1 MKITY
6 SKMEQLISGI
16 QGIQNEKMS
25 FRLSMI
31 FAKNIANPKKEEEFH
46 FEQERK
52 FAQDYLVFNDDGTLA
67 ATGQNMFKVKE
78 GKEKEC
84 AEARKAIDT
93 FEVDVDLRK
102 VPVADI
108 EGLEFTP
115 AQLTD
120 LMDLIEEE

>member
-16 QGIQNEKMS
+16 QSIQNEKMS

-31 FAKNIANPKKEEEFH
+31 FAKNLANLKKEEEFY

-52 FAQDYLVFNDDGTLA
+52 FAQDYLVFNEDGSLA
-67 ATGQNMFKVKE
+67 STGQNMFKVKE

-102 VPVADI
+102 VPITDI

>member
-31 FAKNIANPKKEEEFH
+31 FAKNLANLKKEEEFY

-67 ATGQNMFKVKE
+67 TTGQNIFKVKE

>member
-1 MKITY
+1 
-6 SKMEQLISGI
+6 
-16 QGIQNEKMS
+16 MS

-31 FAKNIANPKKEEEFH
+31 FFQNLANLKKEEEFY

-67 ATGQNMFKVKE
+67 TTGQNMFKVKE

>member
-6 SKMEQLISGI
+6 SKMEQLINGI

-25 FRLSMI
+25 FRLGMI
-31 FAKNIANPKKEEEFH
+31 FAKNLANLKKEEEFY

>member
-31 FAKNIANPKKEEEFH
+31 FAKNLANLKKEEEFY

-52 FAQDYLVFNDDGTLA
+52 FAQDYLVFNEDGTLA
-67 ATGQNMFKVKE
+67 STGQNMFKVKE

>member
-6 SKMEQLISGI
+6 SKMEQLINGI

-31 FAKNIANPKKEEEFH
+31 FAKNLANLKKEEEFY

-67 ATGQNMFKVKE
+67 TTGQNMFKVKE

>member
-31 FAKNIANPKKEEEFH
+31 FAKNLANLKKEEEFY

-67 ATGQNMFKVKE
+67 TTGQNMFKVKE

>member
-31 FAKNIANPKKEEEFH
+31 FAKNLANLKKEEEFY

-67 ATGQNMFKVKE
+67 TTGQNMFKVKE

-108 EGLEFTP
+108 EDLEFTP

>member
-6 SKMEQLISGI
+6 SKMEQLINGI

-31 FAKNIANPKKEEEFH
+31 FAKNLANLKKEEEFY

-67 ATGQNMFKVKE
+67 TTGQNIFKVKE

>member
-6 SKMEQLISGI
+6 SKMEQLINGI

-31 FAKNIANPKKEEEFH
+31 FAKNLANLKKEEEFY

>member
-25 FRLSMI
+25 FKLSMI
-31 FAKNIANPKKEEEFH
+31 FAKNLANLKKEEEFY

-52 FAQDYLVFNDDGTLA
+52 FAQDYLIFNEDGTLA
-67 ATGQNMFKVKE
+67 STGQNMFKVKE

>member
-31 FAKNIANPKKEEEFH
+31 FAKNLANLKKEEEFY

-67 ATGQNMFKVKE
+67 AIGQNMFKVKE

-115 AQLTD
+115 AQRTD

>member
-31 FAKNIANPKKEEEFH
+31 FAKNLANLKKEEEFY

-67 ATGQNMFKVKE
+67 TSGQNMFKVKE

>member
-31 FAKNIANPKKEEEFH
+31 FAKNLANLKKEEEFY

>member
-6 SKMEQLISGI
+6 SKMEQLIGGI

-31 FAKNIANPKKEEEFH
+31 FAKNLANLKKEEEFY

-52 FAQDYLVFNDDGTLA
+52 FAQDYLVFNEDGTLA
-67 ATGQNMFKVKE
+67 STGQNMFKVKE

-93 FEVDVDLRK
+93 FEIDVDLRK

-120 LMDLIEEE
+120 VMDLIEEE

>member
-6 SKMEQLISGI
+6 SKMEKLISGI

-31 FAKNIANPKKEEEFH
+31 FAKNLANLKKEEEFY

-67 ATGQNMFKVKE
+67 TTGQNMFKVKE

>member
-31 FAKNIANPKKEEEFH
+31 FAQNLANLKKEEEFY

-67 ATGQNMFKVKE
+67 TTGQNMFKVKE

>member
-31 FAKNIANPKKEEEFH
+31 FAKNLANLKKEEEFY

-67 ATGQNMFKVKE
+67 TTGQNMFKVKE

-120 LMDLIEEE
+120 PMDLIEEE

>member
-31 FAKNIANPKKEEEFH
+31 FAKNLANLKKEEEFY

-52 FAQDYLVFNDDGTLA
+52 FAQDYLVFNEDGSLA
-67 ATGQNMFKVKE
+67 STGQNMFKVKE

>member
-31 FAKNIANPKKEEEFH
+31 FAKNLANLKKEEEFY

-67 ATGQNMFKVKE
+67 TTGQNMFKVKE

-108 EGLEFTP
+108 ESLEFTP

>member
-6 SKMEQLISGI
+6 SKMEELINAI
-16 QGIQNEKMS
+16 QGIQDMKMP

-31 FAKNIANPKKEEEFH
+31 FAKNLANLKKEEEFY

>member
-31 FAKNIANPKKEEEFH
+31 FAKNLANLKKEEEFYL
-46 FEQERK
+46 EQARK

-67 ATGQNMFKVKE
+67 TTGQNMFKVKE

>member
-1 MKITY
+1 MKITS
-6 SKMEQLISGI
+6 SKLEQLISGI

-31 FAKNIANPKKEEEFH
+31 FAKNLANLKKEEEFY

-67 ATGQNMFKVKE
+67 TTGQNMFKVKE

>member
-31 FAKNIANPKKEEEFH
+31 FAKNLANLKKEEEFY

-67 ATGQNMFKVKE
+67 TTGQNMFKVKE

-102 VPVADI
+102 VAVADI
-108 EGLEFTP
+108 EGLELTP